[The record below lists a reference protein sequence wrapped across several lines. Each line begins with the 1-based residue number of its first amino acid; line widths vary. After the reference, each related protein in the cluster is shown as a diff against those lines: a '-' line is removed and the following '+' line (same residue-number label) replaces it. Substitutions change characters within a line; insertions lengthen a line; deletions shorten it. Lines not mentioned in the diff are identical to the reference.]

1 LGSGVERRAVLPLSG
16 DRVPDDEGVLPHFH
30 AVEPVR
36 TIARV
41 EDPWLRI
48 VLDEVRMQCEIVEL
62 AAVFLEH
69 AIVHGPAPGEDPAV
83 LVWMPLQTI
92 LGAAANISR
101 LCWGSGRKKSQRLAR
116 AAQLA
121 PLRDLLA
128 LDESSP
134 LAPLQIGPGFDRI
147 DRRLADLDGELDGA
161 ARRFDGATWEA
172 GFLGDSV
179 LVRELGVEISRVLG
193 RTRELLAQPA

>member
-1 LGSGVERRAVLPLSG
+1 VSQPIPLFDDRAPGGDGVV
-16 DRVPDDEGVLPHFH
+16 PHFH
-30 AVEPVR
+30 AIEPVR

-41 EDPWLRI
+41 DDPRLRI
-48 VLDEVRMQCEIVEL
+48 LLDEIRMQCEIVEL

-69 AIVHGPAPGEDPAV
+69 AIAHGPAPGEDPAV

-101 LCWGSGRKKSQRLAR
+101 LCWGSGRKKNQRIAR
-116 AAQLA
+116 AERLA
-121 PLRDLLA
+121 PLRDLLG
-128 LDESSP
+128 LDDGSP

-147 DRRLADLDGELDGA
+147 DRRLADLDGDLDGA
-161 ARRFDGATWEA
+161 ARRFDDATWEA
-172 GFLGDSV
+172 GFLGDSIR
-179 LVRELGVEISRVLG
+179 VRELGIEISRVLG